1 VTTAFNLVGY
11 SLLGFLESQHIDVVI
26 ETCRKRRALLI
37 VAAEQGGDVGVA
49 W

>member
-1 VTTAFNLVGY
+1 VTTASNPVGHPLPG
-11 SLLGFLESQHIDVVI
+11 SLESQHIDVVI